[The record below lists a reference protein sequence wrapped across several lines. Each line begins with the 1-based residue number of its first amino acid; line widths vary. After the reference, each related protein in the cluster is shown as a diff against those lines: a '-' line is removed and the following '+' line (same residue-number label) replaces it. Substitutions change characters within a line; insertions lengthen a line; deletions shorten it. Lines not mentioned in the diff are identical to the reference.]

1 MMDIIK
7 KPIVTEKVSQ
17 LNESGV
23 YGFEV
28 DKRAN
33 KIQIKSAIEN
43 KYGVSVD
50 SVRTVNKKG
59 KSKVRYTKAGF
70 ISGKTSDAKR
80 AYVKLAE
87 GEMIDIYD
95 NV

>member
-1 MMDIIK
+1 MDIIK
-7 KPIVTEKVSQ
+7 KPIITEKVS
-17 LNESGV
+17 LMNESGI

-33 KIQIKSAIEN
+33 KIQIKLAIEN
-43 KYGVSVD
+43 KYGVNVE
-50 SVRTVNKKG
+50 SVRTMNRKG

-70 ISGKTSDAKR
+70 ISGKASDVKR